1 MRFALLVGWLSLT
14 ACGIFVTARLR
25 SLNRK
30 SSTAR
35 RNREHRNSDQCLR
48 PCHHDRLPGG
58 IFRPDAANPIRGMSA
73 RP

>member
-1 MRFALLVGWLSLT
+1 MAWPLYGAGGARLRR
-14 ACGIFVTARLR
+14 RLR